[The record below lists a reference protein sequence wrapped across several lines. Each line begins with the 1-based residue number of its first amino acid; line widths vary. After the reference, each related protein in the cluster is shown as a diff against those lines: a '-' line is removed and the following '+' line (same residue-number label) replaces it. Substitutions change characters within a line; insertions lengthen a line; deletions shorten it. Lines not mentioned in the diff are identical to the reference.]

1 MSMYQEAKSEEL
13 VAIYQ
18 RAHEELAD
26 LQSRSPSPLDQS
38 VGALEI
44 RAAIERHR
52 TLIRELR
59 RALHS
64 MHSAPR

>member
-1 MSMYQEAKSEEL
+1 MYQEARSEEL

-26 LQSRSPSPLDQS
+26 LQGRCPSPLDQS
-38 VGALEI
+38 REAHET

-52 TLIRELR
+52 TMIRELR

-64 MHSAPR
+64 MHR